1 MIIGLDVG
9 GTHTDVVLLGTE
21 GVIRQIK
28 VATVAD
34 DLFHTVL
41 TALEQ
46 ITEGISPEEI
56 TRTVLSTTLTTNAII
71 RGQLEPV
78 GMIVAGGPG
87 IDPEVYR
94 TNPHY
99 YPVNGAV
106 DHRGREVEALDQR
119 EIRAIAETL
128 KKEGI
133 RQIGVAG
140 KFSVRNPN
148 QELEIKRLLEG
159 EFENIFLGH
168 RTSGNLN
175 FGRRIATTYLNA
187 AVYPVHKKFYTAAE
201 QSLQQHWKT
210 LPIHILKADGGTTT
224 LTSSVAD
231 PSQTIL
237 SGPAA
242 SIMGSISHAPAG
254 EDCLVFDIG
263 GTTTDMAILV
273 DRTPLLN
280 PLGITIGPYKTLI
293 RSLETTS
300 LGTGGDS
307 LVQVDEN
314 GEIRI
319 GPQRN
324 GPAMAY
330 GGGAPT
336 PTDAL
341 FVLNEGGDGNREASE
356 KGIRTLAES
365 LGLTVTQTAERI
377 LEKTCRKIL
386 DHAEQM
392 TASINAKPVYTVHEL
407 LEGHKIIPR
416 RIIVLGGPAS
426 WFAGRLETIS
436 KLPVTV
442 VPRWAVANAVGAA
455 LARTTCEVTLFADT
469 QRQIVTAPEEDFA
482 ESVDYR
488 FTKEEA
494 VEKALS
500 LLRAKAL
507 KKGADPEDLELEVL
521 EAYQFNMVRGF
532 HTTGRNIRVKV
543 QVKPGIIRGYVP
555 PAPP

>member
-21 GVIRQIK
+21 GVMRQIK
-28 VATVAD
+28 VATDAA

-41 TALEQ
+41 TALER
-46 ITEGISPEEI
+46 ITEGISPEDI
-56 TRTVLSTTLTTNAII
+56 TRAVLSTTLTTNAII

-87 IDPEVYR
+87 IDPEFYR

-99 YPVNGAV
+99 YMVSGAV
-106 DHRGREVEALDQR
+106 DHRGREVEAVDQR

-210 LPIHILKADGGTTT
+210 VPIHILKADGGTTT
-224 LTSSVAD
+224 LTSSVSE

-273 DRTPLLN
+273 DQTPLLN

-307 LVQVDEN
+307 RVQVDET

-336 PTDAL
+336 PTDAF

-365 LGLTVTQTAERI
+365 LGLTVTQTAGRI
-377 LEKTCRKIL
+377 LDKTCRNIL

-407 LEGHKIIPR
+407 LEGHKISPR
-416 RIIVLGGPAS
+416 RIIVLGGPAP

-507 KKGADPEDLELEVL
+507 EKGADPDDLELEVL

-543 QVKPGIIRGYVP
+543 QVKPGVIRGYVS
-555 PAPP
+555 PASS